1 MNVYNYH
8 DYFTPEAIAL
18 IGKSEIIG
26 IDGVT
31 DHAVVLLSCD
41 MVPYAVTREEEG
53 LIHAGSLLGNL
64 PCPTFALS
72 DGLYG
77 LDTGGI
83 LDGLRDFGVYG
94 VIGEDIMFQPWGG
107 QKEKVSR
114 ALAFLNA
121 YLPNVTLEE
130 CDGLYLFTEGK

>member
-1 MNVYNYH
+1 MNIYDFH
-8 DYFTPEAIAL
+8 DYFTPEAVEL

-41 MVPYAVTREEEG
+41 EVPYAVAREEEG
-53 LIHAGSLLGNL
+53 LIHAGSLLGRL

-77 LDTGGI
+77 LDTDGI

-107 QKEKVSR
+107 QKEKVSK
-114 ALAFLNA
+114 ALSFLHA
-121 YLPNVTLEE
+121 YLPSVTLEE
-130 CDGLYLFTEGK
+130 CDGLYLFKESN